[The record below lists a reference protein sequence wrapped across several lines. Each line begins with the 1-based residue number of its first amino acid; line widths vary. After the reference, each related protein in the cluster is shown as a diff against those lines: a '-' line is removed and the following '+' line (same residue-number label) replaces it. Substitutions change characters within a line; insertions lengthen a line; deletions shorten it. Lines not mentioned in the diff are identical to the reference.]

1 MRADLERRY
10 LNTEFEYRTDGD
22 TLTITGYALK
32 WDSRS
37 KNLGGFKERVAPG
50 ATTKTIAEGDI
61 RALFNHDPN
70 LILGRNRSGTLRLS
84 EDDTGT
90 LYEVHGDLRQ
100 TYVRDLAIALERGDI
115 TQSSFAFRTVG
126 PDGDSW
132 DEDEDGFLLRTLREI
147 QLFDVSPVTYPAY
160 EDSTS
165 GIGKRTLAILA
176 DRRGI
181 SLDVVKRDLRAV
193 VLGQPSEP
201 ASAPGGARVPL
212 PHFEVSID
220 PKQAMAALLSR

>member
-1 MRADLERRY
+1 MRADIERRY
-10 LNTEFEYRTDGD
+10 HTTEFEHRTDGD
-22 TLTITGYALK
+22 TLIITGYALK
-32 WDSRS
+32 WESRS

-50 ATTKTIAEGDI
+50 ATTRTIAEGDI

-70 LILGRNRSGTLRLS
+70 LILGRSRSRSGTLRLS
-84 EDDTGT
+84 NDDTGT
-90 LYEVHGDLRQ
+90 LYEVTGDLRQ

-165 GIGKRTLAILA
+165 GIRKRALAILA
-176 DRRGI
+176 ERRGI
-181 SLDVVKRDLRAV
+181 PLDEVERDLRAV
-193 VLGQPSEP
+193 VLGRDTGATDAVSALPLYDLP
-201 ASAPGGARVPL
+201 A
-212 PHFEVSID
+212 D
-220 PKQAMAALLSR
+220 PALALFALRNR